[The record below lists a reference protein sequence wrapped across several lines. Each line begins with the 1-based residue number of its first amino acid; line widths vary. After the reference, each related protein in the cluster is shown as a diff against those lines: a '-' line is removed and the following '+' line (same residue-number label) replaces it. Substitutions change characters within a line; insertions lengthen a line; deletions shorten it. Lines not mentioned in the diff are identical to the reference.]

1 MASYTFQLTTTN
13 VSGGV
18 VTLPV
23 QAVALKRV
31 IQEIVGFHTTSQE
44 APVTYTV
51 VSTTPTTTSQVQLTA
66 TNKMTFNSS
75 TSLNTTYGVV
85 TMDYVPVG
93 AAPIA
98 AP

>member
-13 VSGGV
+13 VSSGV

-23 QAVALKRV
+23 RALALRSV
-31 IQEIVGFHTTSQE
+31 IQEIVGFHTTAQE

>member
-13 VSGGV
+13 VSSGV

-23 QAVALKRV
+23 RALALRSV
-31 IQEIVGFHTTSQE
+31 IQEIVGFHTTAQE

-66 TNKMTFNSS
+66 ADKMTFDTTTVLNS
-75 TSLNTTYGVV
+75 TYGVIAL
-85 TMDYVPVG
+85 DYVPVG
-93 AAPIA
+93 AVPVA